1 MREQERSSDPC
12 MVQAHPQG
20 DTERG
25 TERLKLATGLQD
37 GCLKAPGI
45 FSAAYICTLNLAV
58 LSSLWYVH
66 MY

>member
-1 MREQERSSDPC
+1 